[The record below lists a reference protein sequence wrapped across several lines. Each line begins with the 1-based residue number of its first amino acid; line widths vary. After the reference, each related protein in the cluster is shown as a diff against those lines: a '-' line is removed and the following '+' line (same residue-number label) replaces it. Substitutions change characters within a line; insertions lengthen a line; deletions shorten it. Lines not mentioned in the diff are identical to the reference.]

1 MWTDWAVAAMTST
14 ANGKTSQ
21 TGHGSRNWCAPPCDI
36 AMAATGTARS
46 SWIGSLRRA
55 GMPSEPTR
63 SLLRSSAKP
72 MTPPAT
78 SPATAGHAPECPAS
92 AASNPPTRPR
102 IPKRMPPPVG
112 VPAFFWWL
120 SGSSVWI
127 TCACFSRRSRRM
139 VGGYR
144 TNAITNAATNV
155 MTSRGTAGFLGERFG
170 DQVAQM
176 LGAAEHR
183 SERIR
188 VCASEDQRPQQRRWA
203 AWAPKIRRGHPAG
216 PLRSLGQLFHD
227 LIQSR
232 AVRCLDQNAVAAT
245 GAVLDPGHGSFFVG
259 HEVSVRS
266 VGEHAA
272 QLAVEN
278 CDGVEP
284 LGGLA
289 ADAPVRLDGQ
299 RTELAHGT
307 EHREQPALTR
317 PLSQSFKRGQHRLG
331 AGVVSVVDDHDA
343 V

>member
-120 SGSSVWI
+120 SGSS
-127 TCACFSRRSRRM
+127 
-139 VGGYR
+139 
-144 TNAITNAATNV
+144 
-155 MTSRGTAGFLGERFG
+155 
-170 DQVAQM
+170 
-176 LGAAEHR
+176 
-183 SERIR
+183 
-188 VCASEDQRPQQRRWA
+188 
-203 AWAPKIRRGHPAG
+203 
-216 PLRSLGQLFHD
+216 
-227 LIQSR
+227 
-232 AVRCLDQNAVAAT
+232 
-245 GAVLDPGHGSFFVG
+245 FVG
-259 HEVSVRS
+259 HEVGVRS
-266 VGEHAA
+266 DGEHAA

-278 CDGVEP
+278 CDGVEH

-289 ADAPVRLDGQ
+289 AGAPVRLDSQ

-307 EHREQPALTR
+307 EHREQPALAR
-317 PLSQSFKRGQHRLG
+317 PLSQSFKRSQHRLG